1 MWLKTGNPEKEEL
14 VLLRVDRNLRHLMEI
29 GQKEILRLAGLWIK
43 KQVAVINSK
52 ASGQKSNF
60 LRRNFLCTIETPN
73 SMR

>member
-43 KQVAVINSK
+43 KQVAAKNSK
-52 ASGQKSNF
+52 ASGQKSNI
-60 LRRNFLCTIETPN
+60 RGNH
-73 SMR
+73 